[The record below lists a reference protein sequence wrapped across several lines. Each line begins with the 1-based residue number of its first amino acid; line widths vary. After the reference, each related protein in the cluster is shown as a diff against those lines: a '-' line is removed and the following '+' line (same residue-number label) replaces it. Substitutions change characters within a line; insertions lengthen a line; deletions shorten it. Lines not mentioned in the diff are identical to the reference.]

1 MPRLPIIAGL
11 DIGTSTI
18 KILVAAPK
26 EKSENFEVLSS
37 HQEPSLGVRR
47 GVVVNPHNV
56 AGAIASLVK
65 KAEQDCGRKISGV
78 YASIGGCH
86 IFCNASR
93 GLVSVSRADQKIS
106 EEDIDRVLQN
116 AQSLPLPPNKEILD
130 IFPKE
135 YIVDEEKGV
144 KEAVGMQGMRL
155 EADVLVLCG
164 FSPYLKNSIQAIS
177 NAGLQINFDLIPTPL
192 ASARAVLSPR
202 EKELGVVVLDIGA
215 GTTSLA
221 VFEEASLI
229 HAAVF
234 PIGSASITSDIAIC
248 LKTDID
254 VAEKI
259 KIEFGSCH
267 PNQRFSKDEKK
278 IKIEGEEPLI
288 FSKKTL
294 SEIIEAR
301 VSEIFSLASKELKKI
316 SKQGL
321 LPSGVVLTGGGAK
334 LPGIKDLAKKELGLP
349 CRVGVPKRFSASLE
363 DPSFS
368 VLCGLVMEGV
378 ALEVEPSGNGMK
390 SRIKGFFRNFI
401 P

>member
-1 MPRLPIIAGL
+1 MSRSHIITGL
-11 DIGTSTI
+11 DIGTSAI
-18 KILVAAPK
+18 KILSAAPK
-26 EKSENFEVLSS
+26 EKSEDFEVLSF
-37 HQEPSLGVRR
+37 HQGPALGVRK
-47 GVVVNPHNV
+47 GVVVDPHGV
-56 AGAIASLVK
+56 ADTIVSLVK
-65 KAEQDCGRKISGV
+65 KAEQDCGRKINGV

-86 IFCNASR
+86 LFCNASR
-93 GLVSVSRADQKIS
+93 GLVSVSRADQNIS

-116 AQSLPLPPNKEILD
+116 AQSFPLPPNKEILD

-135 YIVDEEKGV
+135 YTVDDEKGV
-144 KEAVGMQGMRL
+144 KEAVGMKGMRL
-155 EADVLVLCG
+155 EADVLILCG
-164 FSPYLKNSIQAIS
+164 FSPYLKNSVQAIT
-177 NAGLQINFDLIPTPL
+177 NAELQLNCDLLPTPL
-192 ASARAVLSPR
+192 ASAKAILTPR

-221 VFEEASLI
+221 VFEEGNLI

-267 PNQRFSKDEKK
+267 PNQRLSKDEKK
-278 IKIEGEEPLI
+278 IKIEGEEPLV
-288 FSKKTL
+288 FSRKTL
-294 SEIIEAR
+294 NEIIEAR

-349 CRVGVPKRFSASLE
+349 CRVGMAKNFSTPLE

-368 VLCGLVMEGV
+368 VLCGLVMEG
-378 ALEVEPSGNGMK
+378 AELEEKPTGNGMK
-390 SRIKGFFRNFI
+390 SKIARIFKSFI